1 MTSSLTLSKMTME
14 LVKILCYM
22 LLLVQLGDG
31 QEPTN
36 RPSNGK

>member
-14 LVKILCYM
+14 LVKISCYM
-22 LLLVQLGDG
+22 LLLVQLGDV